1 MIRPFHDADATCEYQ
16 AIGVSITLDRRLQN
30 SVRRVRWSDPVDKP
44 AEVQEVP
51 EVTGHRRRRARMVA
65 LAAGAVTV
73 FGAWTGSMPLQ
84 RAAKPLIVPAL
95 AGGLDPTRDRV
106 LLAGL
111 AAATV
116 GDVLLID
123 PDDDDALTWG
133 ARAFAVMQASYSYLL
148 LRRGARPAPVDA
160 IPRYA
165 GWAAAAVLLARRQP
179 AVASTLTGYGA
190 VLATT
195 STLSARSPAHG
206 GDRRLMIGGVL
217 FTVSDALIVFRRL
230 FLTEERRRRAAEAV
244 VLSTYVAAQVLLV
257 EALASG

>member
-1 MIRPFHDADATCEYQ
+1 MVV
-16 AIGVSITLDRRLQN
+16 G
-30 SVRRVRWSDPVDKP
+30 RV
-44 AEVQEVP
+44 
-51 EVTGHRRRRARMVA
+51 RRARAAA
-65 LAAGAVTV
+65 LVAGAVTV
-73 FGAWTGSMPLQ
+73 VGAWTGSMRVQ
-84 RAAKPLIVPAL
+84 RMAKPLMVPAL
-95 AGGLDPTRDRV
+95 AAGLDPARDRV

-123 PDDDDALTWG
+123 PDDDSALEWG
-133 ARAFAVMQASYSYLL
+133 ARAFAVMQGSYTYLL
-148 LRRGARPAPVDA
+148 FRRGARPAPIDA

-165 GWAAAAVLLARRQP
+165 GWLAASVLLARRQP
-179 AVASTLTGYGA
+179 AVASTLIAYGA

-195 STLSARSPAHG
+195 STLSARSVSRG
-206 GDRRLMIGGVL
+206 GDPRLVIGGVL

-230 FLTEERRRRAAEAV
+230 FLTDDRQRRAAEAV

>member
-1 MIRPFHDADATCEYQ
+1 MVV
-16 AIGVSITLDRRLQN
+16 G
-30 SVRRVRWSDPVDKP
+30 RV
-44 AEVQEVP
+44 
-51 EVTGHRRRRARMVA
+51 RRARAAA
-65 LAAGAVTV
+65 LVAGAVTV
-73 FGAWTGSMPLQ
+73 VGVWTGSMRVQ
-84 RAAKPLIVPAL
+84 RMAKPLMVPAL
-95 AGGLDPTRDRV
+95 AAGLDPARDRV

-123 PDDDDALTWG
+123 PDDDSALEWG
-133 ARAFAVMQASYSYLL
+133 ARAFAVMQGSYTYLL
-148 LRRGARPAPVDA
+148 FRRGARPAPIDA

-165 GWAAAAVLLARRQP
+165 GWLAASTLLARRQP
-179 AVASTLTGYGA
+179 AVASTLIAYGA

-195 STLSARSPAHG
+195 STLSARSVSRG
-206 GDRRLMIGGVL
+206 GDPRLVIGGVL

-230 FLTEERRRRAAEAV
+230 FLTDDRQRRAAEAV

>member
-1 MIRPFHDADATCEYQ
+1 M
-16 AIGVSITLDRRLQN
+16 GVG
-30 SVRRVRWSDPVDKP
+30 RV
-44 AEVQEVP
+44 
-51 EVTGHRRRRARMVA
+51 RRARAAAV
-65 LAAGAVTV
+65 AAGAVTV
-73 FGAWTGSMPLQ
+73 VGAWTGSSSLQ
-84 RAAKPLIVPAL
+84 RAVKPLIVPAL
-95 AGGLDPTRDRV
+95 ASGLDPARDRV

-123 PDDDDALTWG
+123 PDDDSALEWG
-133 ARAFAVMQASYSYLL
+133 ARAFAVMQGSYTYLL

-179 AVASTLTGYGA
+179 AVAPTLSAYGA

-195 STLSARSPAHG
+195 ATLSAGAVSRG
-206 GDRRLMIGGVL
+206 GDRRLMIGGAL
-217 FTVSDALIVFRRL
+217 FTASDALIVFRRL
-230 FLTEERRRRAAEAV
+230 FLTEESHRRAAEAI

-257 EALASG
+257 EALRSR